1 METNYNETE
10 ATIILHLERFPDEV
24 LLKILSFLDLADV
37 LKCAQTSKR
46 IRSICQ
52 DESLW
57 QNLNLTEKLVPTS
70 FLEKAIVNGC
80 KFLNLGDAEV
90 IGDLKLE
97 NNSKLKY
104 LNLLGGYSENNA
116 FDEILKSCHQLKNIS
131 IDHRISFESL
141 KMITSQNGQTLQVFD
156 CWIRKMK
163 LPTIQNIVKNCL
175 ELREITIFG
184 KKDCDIECR
193 LPQDAMEYF
202 VNNLTS
208 KIEKI
213 DLGYQSNLDDMYF
226 KTLVSRC
233 TQLTELCLAHTQ
245 ITNKSVTYIIKHL
258 NSTLE
263 KLGLTC
269 CIQIDYTALFEL
281 KSMPRLK
288 VLSFRHLK
296 RNSRQ
301 VNELRMQ
308 LPNIKVNNTNEDLI
322 IARSWHWDYKVTEL
336 FENSEHRF
344 PDPDL
349 NQDEVHYHG
358 FF

>member
-1 METNYNETE
+1 METSDYNETV
-10 ATIILHLERFPDEV
+10 TMHLERFPDEV

-97 NNSKLKY
+97 NQSKVKY
-104 LNLLGGYSENNA
+104 LNLSGGYSENNV
-116 FDEILKSCHQLKNIS
+116 FDEILKSCHNLKNIS
-131 IDHRISFESL
+131 IDHRISFENL

-156 CWIRKMK
+156 CWIRKMN

-184 KKDCDIECR
+184 KKDRDIECR
-193 LPQDAMEYF
+193 LPQDAMEYL

-213 DLGYQSNLDDMYF
+213 DLSYQSNLEDVYF

-233 TQLTELCLAHTQ
+233 TQLTELCLADTQ

-263 KLGLTC
+263 KLGLTG

-296 RNSRQ
+296 RNSEEE
-301 VNELRMQ
+301 NKLKMQ
-308 LPNIKVNNTNEDLI
+308 LPNVKVNTTNGTTYGI
-322 IARSWHWDYKVTEL
+322 IARSWQWDYKVTEL

-344 PDPDL
+344 PDPDV
-349 NQDEVHYHG
+349 NRDEALFG